1 MIILGVDPG
10 TASTG
15 YGLINTGKN
24 LEMIGCNCINTS
36 SEMPM
41 ADRLKI
47 IYQKMSEIMQRYHPQ
62 EVAIEQIYFSKNTK
76 TALSIGQARGVIM
89 LAASNE
95 GARIFNYTPL
105 EVKQTIAGYGRATK
119 HQIQHM
125 VKDLLRLS
133 CVPRSN
139 DSADALAVA
148 LCHCY
153 SRRLR
158 QY

>member
-24 LEMIGCNCINTS
+24 LEMIRCDCIHTPS
-36 SEMPM
+36 DMEM
-41 ADRLKI
+41 ANRLKI
-47 IYQKMSEIMQRYHPQ
+47 IYQKMGEIIQRHHPQ

-95 GARIFNYTPL
+95 GIRIFNYTPL
-105 EVKQTIAGYGRATK
+105 EVKQTVAGYGRATK

-125 VKDLLRLS
+125 VKDLLHLPS
-133 CVPRSN
+133 VPRSH

-148 LCHCY
+148 LCHYY
-153 SRRLR
+153 SRRFS

>member
-24 LEMIGCNCINTS
+24 LEFIGCDCIHTS
-36 SEMPM
+36 SEMEM
-41 ADRLKI
+41 VDRLKI
-47 IYQKMSEIMQRYHPQ
+47 IYQKVIEIIDRYHPR

-89 LAASNE
+89 LAAANK
-95 GARIFNYTPL
+95 GARIFNYAPL

-125 VKDLLRLS
+125 VKDLLHLPS
-133 CVPRSN
+133 VPRSH

-148 LCHCY
+148 LCHYY
-153 SRRLR
+153 SRRLT

>member
-24 LEMIGCNCINTS
+24 LEMIGCDCIHTPS
-36 SEMPM
+36 DMEM
-41 ADRLKI
+41 ANRLKI
-47 IYQKMSEIMQRYHPQ
+47 IYQKMGEIIQRHHPQ

-95 GARIFNYTPL
+95 GIRIFNYSPL

-125 VKDLLRLS
+125 VKHLLHLPH
-133 CVPRSN
+133 VPPSY

-148 LCHCY
+148 LCHYY
-153 SRRLR
+153 SRRFS

>member
-1 MIILGVDPG
+1 MIVLGVDPG
-10 TASTG
+10 TAATG

-24 LEMIGCNCINTS
+24 PEMIECDCIYTS
-36 SEMPM
+36 SQMEM

-47 IYQKMSEIMQRYHPQ
+47 IYQKMGEIIHRFHPK
-62 EVAIEQIYFSKNTK
+62 EVAIEQIYFSKNSK

-95 GARIFNYTPL
+95 GIRVFNYSPL
-105 EVKQTIAGYGRATK
+105 EVKQTITGYGRATK

-125 VKDLLRLS
+125 VKDLLHLS
-133 CVPRSN
+133 CVPRST

-148 LCHCY
+148 LCHYY

>member
-1 MIILGVDPG
+1 MIIFGVDPG

-15 YGLINTGKN
+15 YGLINSGRN
-24 LEMIGCNCINTS
+24 LEMIGCDCIHTS
-36 SEMPM
+36 SEMEM

-47 IYQKMSEIMQRYHPQ
+47 IYQKISKVIQRYHPQ
-62 EVAIEQIYFSKNTK
+62 VAAIEQIYFSKNTK

-95 GARIFNYTPL
+95 GIRIFDYTPL
-105 EVKQTIAGYGRATK
+105 QVKQTIAGYGRATK

-125 VKDLLRLS
+125 VKDLLHLP
-133 CVPRSN
+133 CIPRPN

-148 LCHCY
+148 LCHYY
-153 SRRLR
+153 SRRFR

>member
-24 LEMIGCNCINTS
+24 LKMIECDCIHTS
-36 SEMPM
+36 SEMEM

-47 IYQKMSEIMQRYHPQ
+47 IYQKMGEIIQRYHPK
-62 EVAIEQIYFSKNTK
+62 EMAIEQIYFSKNSK

-95 GARIFNYTPL
+95 GIMVFNYSPL
-105 EVKQTIAGYGRATK
+105 EVKRTIAGYGRATK

-125 VKDLLRLS
+125 VKDLLHLPS
-133 CVPRSN
+133 VPRSS

-148 LCHCY
+148 LCHYY
-153 SRRLR
+153 SRRFR

>member
-24 LEMIGCNCINTS
+24 LEMIGCDCIHTPS
-36 SEMPM
+36 DMEM
-41 ADRLKI
+41 ANRLKI
-47 IYQKMSEIMQRYHPQ
+47 IYQKMGEIIQRHHPQ

-95 GARIFNYTPL
+95 GIRIFNYTPL
-105 EVKQTIAGYGRATK
+105 EVKQTVAGYGRATK

-125 VKDLLRLS
+125 VKDLLHLP
-133 CVPRSN
+133 CVPRSH

-148 LCHCY
+148 LCHYY
-153 SRRLR
+153 SKRFS

>member
-10 TASTG
+10 TACTG
-15 YGLINTGKN
+15 YGLINTGKK
-24 LEMIGCNCINTS
+24 LELIGCDCINTS
-36 SEMPM
+36 SEMEM

-47 IYQKMSEIMQRYHPQ
+47 IYQKMSEIIERYHPP
-62 EVAIEQIYFSKNTK
+62 EVAIEEVYFSKNTK

-125 VKDLLRLS
+125 VKDLLHLPS
-133 CVPRSN
+133 VPRSS

-148 LCHCY
+148 LCHYY
-153 SRRLR
+153 SQRSR